1 MIINS
6 IKILIIFSF
15 SIFLLRHFSYL
26 FHIIKKNIEDPKYSF
41 YFNQTPALFI
51 TFFLIIYLCDKSL
64 IYGVMGI
71 SYFYFFLIKSLYYFI
86 PFFPNR
92 FRYQLMNNTGDQLLI
107 LFIHYLLTTWICLTG
122 IKNGMF

>member
-26 FHIIKKNIEDPKYSF
+26 FHIIKKNIEDSKYNF
-41 YFNQTPALFI
+41 YFYQTPPLVI
-51 TFFLIIYLCDKSL
+51 TFLLMIYLCDKSL

-92 FRYQLMNNTGDQLLI
+92 WRYQLMNNTGDQLLI
-107 LFIHYLLTTWICLTG
+107 LFIHYLLTTWICLKG
-122 IKNGMF
+122 FENGMF

>member
-1 MIINS
+1 VIINS

-26 FHIIKKNIEDPKYSF
+26 FHIIKKNIEGSKYSF

-64 IYGVMGI
+64 IYGV
-71 SYFYFFLIKSLYYFI
+71 
-86 PFFPNR
+86 
-92 FRYQLMNNTGDQLLI
+92 
-107 LFIHYLLTTWICLTG
+107 
-122 IKNGMF
+122 